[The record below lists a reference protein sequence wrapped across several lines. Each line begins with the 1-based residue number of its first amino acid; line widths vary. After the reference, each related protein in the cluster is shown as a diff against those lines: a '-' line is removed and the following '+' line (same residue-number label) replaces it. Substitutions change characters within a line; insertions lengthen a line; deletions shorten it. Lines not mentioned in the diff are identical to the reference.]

1 MMLVCKS
8 QLDIDIQE
16 TVRTYEFSLVP
27 RSMFAAD
34 GTMPRCSSTCK
45 SALMN
50 ILEKL
55 LVDLNEGNGTKVTQN
70 EQNREQQMRVSV
82 VDAMAEVQSLDK
94 PEWIRKCSHIAD
106 HFTSR
111 IFEKYSDSEELC
123 LVYDFLKGGTRIKR
137 REGQTP
143 VYYRI
148 TALTH
153 IAKVPM
159 KRRQTRRQFYMLLM
173 LQPIVQLSCGFTF
186 PTQIFL
192 FSPLDVTQVS
202 AKTPYRHKHRSES
215 SQNQTS
221 TNLSCSWPC

>member
-8 QLDIDIQE
+8 QLDIDSQE
-16 TVRTYEFSLVP
+16 AVRTYEFSLVP

-82 VDAMAEVQSLDK
+82 VDAMSEVQSLDK
-94 PEWIRKCSHIAD
+94 PEWIRNCSHLAD
-106 HFTSR
+106 RFTSR
-111 IFEKYSDSEELC
+111 IFEKYSGSEELC
-123 LVYDFLKGGTRIKR
+123 LAYDRYPPSSLKGGTRIKR
-137 REGQTP
+137 QTP

-159 KRRQTRRQFYMLLM
+159 KSLL
-173 LQPIVQLSCGFTF
+173 LHI
-186 PTQIFL
+186 
-192 FSPLDVTQVS
+192 
-202 AKTPYRHKHRSES
+202 KTKMELTDYLATKIIEYGER
-215 SQNQTS
+215 NG
-221 TNLSCSWPC
+221 

>member
-1 MMLVCKS
+1 MSFPLCQDRCL
-8 QLDIDIQE
+8 QLMEQ
-16 TVRTYEFSLVP
+16 
-27 RSMFAAD
+27 
-34 GTMPRCSSTCK
+34 CK

-70 EQNREQQMRVSV
+70 EQNREQKMRVSV

-94 PEWIRKCSHIAD
+94 PEWIRNCSHLTER
-106 HFTSR
+106 FTSR

-123 LVYDFLKGGTRIKR
+123 LVYDRYLPSSLKGGTRIKR
-137 REGQTP
+137 QEGQTP

-159 KRRQTRRQFYMLLM
+159 KSLL
-173 LQPIVQLSCGFTF
+173 
-186 PTQIFL
+186 
-192 FSPLDVTQVS
+192 
-202 AKTPYRHKHRSES
+202 
-215 SQNQTS
+215 
-221 TNLSCSWPC
+221 